1 MVDQQYKRNVAY
13 KLRVGNILS
22 GKTVLEGEKFKSL
35 ELGDKSIQRVNLIA
49 NVIDKYVQEGEK
61 KFASITLDDATG
73 QIKIKSFGDEVDK
86 FGNFNQ
92 GDTVMV
98 IGLLRYWNKEVYITP
113 EIIKKKDPSFLL
125 VRKLEVEADQPKNL
139 HKEELSA
146 LKDKILAMVKDAE
159 KDNGIEIERL
169 ITELHEHPD
178 VINNEIKK
186 LLEEGIA
193 YEPRPG
199 KLRYLG

>member
-1 MVDQQYKRNVAY
+1 MPEQQYKRNIAY

-22 GKTVLEGEKFKSL
+22 GKLIFENEKLKAI
-35 ELGDKSIQRVNLIA
+35 ELGDKSIVRVNLIA
-49 NVIDKYVQEGEK
+49 NIIEKYMQEGEK
-61 KFASITLDDATG
+61 KFGSITLDDASG

-86 FGNFNQ
+86 FNDLNQ
-92 GDTVMV
+92 GDTIMV
-98 IGLLRYWNKEVYITP
+98 IGLLRHWNNEIYIAP
-113 EIIKKKDPSFLL
+113 EIIKKKSPEFLL
-125 VRKLEVEADQPKNL
+125 IRKLEVEAEHPKTIG
-139 HKEELSA
+139 KEDLSA
-146 LKDKILAMVKDAE
+146 LKDRILAMIKEAE
-159 KDNGIEIERL
+159 KDNGIDIEKI

-186 LLEEGIA
+186 LLEEGVA